1 MSVEVITLGVAIIAQ
16 VIGIAY
22 MYGKL
27 TQKQEEQ
34 AKKLDDFINSQEVH
48 RISLQDAMDDIW
60 SSMSSRFEKIFDNY
74 LKTEDAEK
82 FFKKKGDK

>member
-1 MSVEVITLGVAIIAQ
+1 MSNEMIALAVTILIQVAGV
-16 VIGIAY
+16 AY

-34 AKKLDDFINSQEVH
+34 SKKLDGFISSQELH

-60 SSMSSRFEKIFDNY
+60 TSMSNRFEKIFDNY

>member
-1 MSVEVITLGVAIIAQ
+1 MSVEVIIAMMAQLLGV
-16 VIGIAY
+16 AY

-27 TQKQEEQ
+27 TQKQDEQ
-34 AKKLDDFINSQEVH
+34 VKKLDNFISAQEIHKV
-48 RISLQDAMDDIW
+48 SLQDAMDDIW
-60 SSMSSRFEKIFDNY
+60 TSMSNRFEKIFDSY